1 MRGLSQKITTS
12 TEEQARGNRLYMKS
26 VLEDNEKV
34 KELRETCIQQ
44 IMMGDVLRNDV
55 TEVDCLIE
63 ANATEA
69 KRIMTEIELIND
81 LIGTIQRELKTFRQL
96 PPKS

>member
-1 MRGLSQKITTS
+1 ALSRKITTS

-34 KELRETCIQQ
+34 KRLRETCIQQ

-55 TEVDCLIE
+55 TEVDRLIE

-69 KRIMTEIELIND
+69 RRIMKEIEIING
-81 LIGTIQRELKTFRQL
+81 LLGTIQQELTTFRHL
-96 PPKS
+96 PPTP